1 MILLRHRWFKIL
13 LALLMVIPVGIWLT
27 MDYWLLRIPGLLIDL
42 RTPTG
47 PNQPVLWQPGPDTPR
62 SSDQPNIILIVADDL
77 GWNDITFYGGGVAG
91 GSVPTPHIDSIA
103 YNGIALNQA
112 MAASAI
118 CAPSRAA
125 LLTGRYPTRF
135 GFEFTPLPN
144 GMANITTRLDRS
156 IQADYRRP
164 LISHLGQP
172 GIYQADFD
180 SMGMPGSEVTIAEL
194 LKTQGYKTVHI
205 GKWHLGST
213 NGSEPTAQG
222 FDESLN
228 LAGLLYL
235 PVDHPDAV
243 NARQD
248 FDPIDR
254 FFWSV
259 GRYSMNYNEGP
270 RFEADGYL
278 TDYLTREAIKVIE
291 TNRNQPFFLYLA
303 HWAPH
308 SPLQALKSDYDAL
321 ADIEDH
327 TLRTY
332 AAMIKALDRGVGE
345 VLQAL
350 EQYGLDDNT
359 IVIFTSDNGGA
370 HYLGLPDINLPYR
383 GWKTTF
389 FGGGIRVPLFMQW
402 PAGITPGSQFDPF
415 THHTDLL
422 PTLATI
428 AGTPPPHDR
437 VIDGVNL
444 MPHLRGE
451 VIEPPHDTL
460 FWRSGHYQV
469 VISEGWK
476 LQQTDRPDKVWLFHL
491 DTDPT
496 EQNNL
501 APQRPDKVAE
511 LQTWLD
517 QHNSELPPPMWPSVV
532 EMPVA
537 IDKPLGQ
544 PETPEDEH
552 IYWPN

>member
-1 MILLRHRWFKIL
+1 MRFRRKVAIAFAAV
-13 LALLMVIPVGIWLT
+13 LAVPLVGWLT
-27 MDYWLLRIPGLLIDL
+27 LDRWIIHLPGLMIDI
-42 RTPTG
+42 TSPTG
-47 PNQPVLWQPGPDTPR
+47 PNQPVNWQTGPDAPR
-62 SSDQPNIILIVADDL
+62 RSDQPNIVMIVADDL
-77 GWNDITFYGGGVAG
+77 GWNDISFYGGGVAG

-103 YNGIALNQA
+103 RNGVALNQA
-112 MAASAI
+112 MSASAI

-135 GFEFTPLPN
+135 GFEFTPLPD
-144 GMANITTRLDRS
+144 GMADITLRLDRS
-156 IQADYRRP
+156 IDADFRRP

-172 GIYQADFD
+172 GIYQADFTD
-180 SMGMPGSEVTIAEL
+180 MGMPQSEVTIAEM
-194 LKTQGYKTVHI
+194 LKAQDYKTVHI
-205 GKWHLGST
+205 GKWHLGSS
-213 NGSEPTAQG
+213 NGSQPTAQG

-235 PVDHPDAV
+235 PVDHPDVV

-259 GRYSMNYNEGP
+259 GRYSMNYNEGE
-270 RFEADGYL
+270 RFAADGYL
-278 TDYLTREAIKVIE
+278 TDYLTREAISVIE
-291 TNRNQPFFLYLA
+291 TNQHQPFFLYLA

-321 ADIEDH
+321 AHIDDH

-332 AAMIKALDRGVGE
+332 AAMIRALDRGVGQ

-350 EQYGLDDNT
+350 EENGLDDNT

-370 HYLGLPDINLPYR
+370 HYLGLPDVNLPYR

-389 FGGGIRVPLFMQW
+389 FGGGIRVPLFMKW
-402 PAGITPGSQFDPF
+402 PDGITPGSQYNPY

-422 PTLATI
+422 PTLAQLTG
-428 AGTPPPHDR
+428 APVPADR

-444 MPHLRGE
+444 MPYIRGE
-451 VIEPPHDTL
+451 SRGEPHDTL
-460 FWRSGHYQV
+460 FWRSGHYEV
-469 VISEGWK
+469 VIADGWK
-476 LQQTDRPDKVWLFHL
+476 LQQAERPDKVWLYHL
-491 DTDPT
+491 TSDPT
-496 EQNNL
+496 EQTNL
-501 APQRPDKVAE
+501 AAQNPAKVAE
-511 LQTWLD
+511 LQALLD
-517 QHNSELPPPMWPSVV
+517 QHNNELPPPMWPSVI

-537 IDKPLGQ
+537 IDKPLGE
-544 PETPEDEH
+544 PDSPDDEY

>member
-1 MILLRHRWFKIL
+1 MFKYRKLTIS
-13 LALLMVIPVGIWLT
+13 LALLLVVPVAGWIT
-27 MDYWLLRIPGLLIDL
+27 MDRWILYLPGLMIDL

-47 PNQPVLWQPGPDTPR
+47 PNQAVPWQPGPVTPR
-62 SSDQPNIILIVADDL
+62 RSEQPNIVLIVADDL
-77 GWNDITFYGGGVAG
+77 GWNDISFYGGGVAG
-91 GSVPTPHIDSIA
+91 GSVPTPNIDSIA
-103 YNGIALNQA
+103 RDGVALNQA
-112 MAASAI
+112 MSASAI

-125 LLTGRYPTRF
+125 LMTGRYPTRF

-156 IQADYRRP
+156 IQADFRRP

-172 GIYQADFD
+172 GIYQADFNE
-180 SMGMPGSEVTIAEL
+180 MGMPQSELTIADL

-235 PVDHPDAV
+235 PVDHPDVV

-259 GRYSMNYNEGP
+259 ARYSMNFNEGP
-270 RFEADGYL
+270 RFAADGYL
-278 TDYLTREAIKVIE
+278 TDYLTREAIRVIE
-291 TNRNQPFFLYLA
+291 TNKNQPFFLYLA

-321 ADIEDH
+321 THITDH

-332 AAMIKALDRGVGE
+332 AAMIKALDRGVGQVME
-345 VLQAL
+345 AL
-350 EQYGLDDNT
+350 EQNGLSDNT

-370 HYLGLPDINLPYR
+370 HYLGLPEINEPYR

-389 FGGGIRVPLFMQW
+389 FGGGIRVPMFIKW
-402 PAGITPGSQFDPF
+402 PAGIAPGSEFNPF

-422 PTLATI
+422 PTLAQL
-428 AGTPPPHDR
+428 AGAPLPTDR
-437 VIDGVNL
+437 IIDGVDL
-444 MPHLRGE
+444 MPFIRGE
-451 VIEPPHDTL
+451 SSGEPHDTL

-469 VISEGWK
+469 VIANGWK
-476 LQQTDRPDKVWLFHL
+476 LQQTARPDKVWLFNL
-491 DTDPT
+491 NEDPT
-496 EQNNL
+496 EQHNL
-501 APQRPDKVAE
+501 AAEQPAKVSE
-511 LQTWLD
+511 LLALLE
-517 QHNSELPPPMWPSVV
+517 QHNADLPPAMWPSVV

-537 IDKPLGQ
+537 IDKPLGL
-544 PETPEDEH
+544 PDSPDDEY

>member
-1 MILLRHRWFKIL
+1 MITRRR
-13 LALLMVIPVGIWLT
+13 LAVVFCLLMISPIAGWLT
-27 MDYWLLRIPGLLIDL
+27 IDRWIIYLPGIMLDL
-42 RTPTG
+42 RSPTG
-47 PNQPVLWQPGPDTPR
+47 PNQPVNWLSGPDAPR
-62 SSDQPNIILIVADDL
+62 RGDQPNIVLIVADDL
-77 GWNDITFYGGGVAG
+77 GWNDISFYGGGVAG
-91 GSVPTPHIDSIA
+91 GSVPTPNIDSIA
-103 YNGIALNQA
+103 RDGIALNQA
-112 MAASAI
+112 MSASAI

-156 IQADYRRP
+156 ISADFRRP

-172 GIYQADFD
+172 GVYQVDFD
-180 SMGMPGSEVTIAEL
+180 SMGMPQSEVTIADL
-194 LKTQGYKTVHI
+194 LQSEGYKTVHV

-213 NGSEPTAQG
+213 NGSEPTSQG

-235 PVDHPDAV
+235 PVDHPDVV

-270 RFEADGYL
+270 RFAADGYL
-278 TDYLTREAIKVIE
+278 TDYLTQEAIQVIE
-291 TNRNQPFFLYLA
+291 KNKNQPFFLYLA

-308 SPLQALKSDYDAL
+308 SPLQALRSDYDEL
-321 ADIEDH
+321 AHIEDH

-332 AAMIKALDRGVGE
+332 AAMIKALDRGVGQ
-345 VLQAL
+345 VLDAL
-350 EQYGLDDNT
+350 KQNGLEDNT
-359 IVIFTSDNGGA
+359 MVIFTSDNGGA
-370 HYLGLPDINLPYR
+370 HYLGLPDINQPYR

-389 FGGGIRVPLFMQW
+389 FGGGIRVPLFIKW
-402 PAGITPGSQFDPF
+402 PTGIAPGTQYDAL

-422 PTLATI
+422 PTIAQLAG
-428 AGTPPPHDR
+428 APVPVDR

-444 MPHLRGE
+444 LPYIQDERPGQPHNTR
-451 VIEPPHDTL
+451 

-469 VISEGWK
+469 VIADGWK
-476 LQQTDRPDKVWLFHL
+476 LQVSERPDKIWLFNL
-491 DTDPT
+491 EQDPT
-496 EQNNL
+496 EQNEV
-501 APQRPDKVAE
+501 ASQFPARVAE
-511 LQTWLD
+511 LQALLE
-517 QHNSELPPPMWPSVV
+517 QHNAELPPAMWPSVV
-532 EMPVA
+532 EMPVT

-544 PETPEDEH
+544 PETPEDEY